1 MDVTAFAEG
10 EEDVI
15 DEDHAEEDEDG
26 AGDAADGAAAGVGDA
41 EGGGDEGEDEA
52 LEGEGEAV
60 VEMGAEG
67 VEFGVGAV
75 FVGDEVGD
83 EVWDAHEVRGEGGG
97 DDAPGGFGDAEDV
110 DFGRGA
116 RESAG
121 EVGEGGGFAVGV
133 LDFLTLV
140 EAPLVSGG
148 PPHGA
153 AGDPGALK
161 LALFIFLTDFDVA
174 DFFLA
179 KIEGEGA
186 DVPGAAG
193 FGVMKEEGVGENGA
207 SLAAG
212 EGAHDGLAVAFG
224 AGGPVVV
231 GGEGDEGSGE
241 GGEEDGSEDLGDAAT
256 GAELGDDLVGAGHF
270 GEGVENAEE
279 DGGWGDGDEDEGD
292 EMQVKE
298 EHFADRSFGILEVFE
313 AVEEV
318 HEDVEGAEGDEA
330 EEGGAEEVAKGIL
343 VEEAGVGV
351 DVEADGWD
359 EAGEADHDE
368 FDEIG
373 GGGGGFA
380 SEGDD
385 GGFEMGGEVGR
396 YGPGGAEE
404 AGNPDGADHAASVGP
419 GAEEG
424 EMEDDP
430 ADQEPHFEIG

>member
-1 MDVTAFAEG
+1 MGEGIAECGDCEEDEDEDGLGGGGGGVAVAGAGDFGGFEGEFGEFFVLGAEVEEEGAEEAEGEVGGPGGEGGVDVTAFAEG

-26 AGDAADGAAAGVGDA
+26 AGDAADGAAAGVSDA

-110 DFGRGA
+110 EFGRGA

-140 EAPLVSGG
+140 EAPLVGGG

-153 AGDPGALK
+153 AGDPGALE

-179 KIEGEGA
+179 KVEGERA
-186 DVPGAAG
+186 EEPGAA
-193 FGVMKEEGVGENGA
+193 
-207 SLAAG
+207 
-212 EGAHDGLAVAFG
+212 
-224 AGGPVVV
+224 
-231 GGEGDEGSGE
+231 
-241 GGEEDGSEDLGDAAT
+241 
-256 GAELGDDLVGAGHF
+256 
-270 GEGVENAEE
+270 
-279 DGGWGDGDEDEGD
+279 
-292 EMQVKE
+292 
-298 EHFADRSFGILEVFE
+298 
-313 AVEEV
+313 
-318 HEDVEGAEGDEA
+318 
-330 EEGGAEEVAKGIL
+330 
-343 VEEAGVGV
+343 
-351 DVEADGWD
+351 
-359 EAGEADHDE
+359 
-368 FDEIG
+368 
-373 GGGGGFA
+373 
-380 SEGDD
+380 
-385 GGFEMGGEVGR
+385 
-396 YGPGGAEE
+396 
-404 AGNPDGADHAASVGP
+404 
-419 GAEEG
+419 
-424 EMEDDP
+424 
-430 ADQEPHFEIG
+430 